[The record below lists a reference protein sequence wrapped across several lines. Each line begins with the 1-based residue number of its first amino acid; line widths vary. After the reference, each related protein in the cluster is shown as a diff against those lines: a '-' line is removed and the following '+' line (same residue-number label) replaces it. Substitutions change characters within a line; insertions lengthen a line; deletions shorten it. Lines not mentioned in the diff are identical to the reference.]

1 MLSLANADYAQIGK
15 GVVAFFLVGLL
26 IALILGIMY
35 GIDCWVQSRK
45 DLQKKRE
52 QKQDEFFFGAIKEWS
67 EWK

>member
-1 MLSLANADYAQIGK
+1 MLSLANVDYAQIGK

-35 GIDCWVQSRK
+35 GIDCRVQSKK

-52 QKQDEFFFGAIKEWS
+52 QKQDEFFFGSVKDWS
-67 EWK
+67 KMK

>member
-1 MLSLANADYAQIGK
+1 MLSLANVDYAQIGK

-26 IALILGIMY
+26 IALVLGIMY

-52 QKQDEFFFGAIKEWS
+52 QKQDEFFFGSVKDWRTM
-67 EWK
+67 K

>member
-1 MLSLANADYAQIGK
+1 MLSLANVDYAQIGK

-35 GIDCWVQSRK
+35 GIDCRVQSKK

-52 QKQDEFFFGAIKEWS
+52 QKQDEFFFGAIKNWRTM
-67 EWK
+67 K